1 MDVRSLKEDP
11 GLAGSIREL
20 LNLTLSKD
28 FVDRRFFRKITAED
42 PNFDPRFALACVE
55 GGRVTAAALGVMRT
69 KEPRQV
75 VEQQKSV
82 AWIKALAAVPE
93 AREILKELVGIL
105 GGEFV
110 REGKRQ
116 VRFSD
121 YASWYLAPGVDLEYD
136 WLLSLL
142 IQSGFRKVGEAVNYE
157 VDMSLFY
164 YPERVKA
171 LASEL
176 HRRGVN
182 IRRASLGERELIG
195 KWVEEK
201 FSPFWRVE
209 LEMALAAEDGGVL
222 AAESDGKIVGFS
234 VYGALRPDFFGPIGV
249 DPDARGGGIGTV
261 LLFDTLT
268 LMRGEGVRVATIPW
282 TTHLTFYAQVPGV
295 YRVRSFA
302 VLAKN
307 LP

>member
-1 MDVRSLKEDP
+1 VDVRSLKEDP
-11 GLAGSIREL
+11 GLAGAIREL

-28 FVDRRFFRKITAED
+28 FVDRRFFRKITVED

-55 GGRVTAAALGVMRT
+55 GSRVTAAALGVMRT
-69 KEPRQV
+69 KEPGQV

-93 AREILKELVGIL
+93 ARGTLKELVQIL
-105 GGEFV
+105 EGEFA
-110 REGKRQ
+110 REGRLQ

-121 YASWYLAPGVDLEYD
+121 YASWYLTPGVDLEYD

-142 IQSGFRKVGEAVNYE
+142 TQAGYRKVGEAVNYE

-176 HRRGVN
+176 RMRSVK
-182 IRRASLGERELIG
+182 IKRASSEESELVG

-209 LEMALAAEDGGVL
+209 TEMALAAEDGGVL
-222 AAESDGKIVGFS
+222 VAESHGNIVGFS
-234 VYGALRPDFFGPIGV
+234 AYGALRPDFFGPIGV
-249 DPDARGGGIGTV
+249 EPDARGGGIGTV

-268 LMRGEGVRVATIPW
+268 SMRGEGVRVVTIPW
-282 TTHLTFYAQVPGV
+282 TTHLTFYAQIPGV
-295 YRVRSFA
+295 YRVRSFV

>member
-1 MDVRSLKEDP
+1 VDIRSLKEDP
-11 GLAGSIREL
+11 GLAGAIREL

-28 FVDRRFFRKITAED
+28 FVDRRFFRKITVED
-42 PNFDPRFALACVE
+42 PNFDPMLALACVE
-55 GGRVTAAALGVMRT
+55 GGRVTAAAIGVMRT

-93 AREILKELVGIL
+93 ARGTIKELVEIL
-105 GGEFV
+105 EKEFA
-110 REGKRQ
+110 REGRRH
-116 VRFSD
+116 VRISD
-121 YASWYLAPGVDLEYD
+121 YASWYLTPGVDLEYD
-136 WLLSLL
+136 WMLSLL
-142 IQSGFRKVGEAVNYE
+142 TQAGYRKVGEAVNYE

-171 LASEL
+171 LALEL
-176 HRRGVN
+176 HRRGVE
-182 IRRASLGERELIG
+182 IRRASSGERELIG

-201 FSPFWRVE
+201 FSTFWRVE
-209 LEMALAAEDGGVL
+209 TEMALAAEDGGVL
-222 AAESDGKIVGFS
+222 VAESDRNIVGFS
-234 VYGALRPDFFGPIGV
+234 AYGALRPDFFGPIGV
-249 DPDARGGGIGTV
+249 DPGARGGGIGTV

-282 TTHLTFYAQVPGV
+282 TTHLTFYAQIPGV